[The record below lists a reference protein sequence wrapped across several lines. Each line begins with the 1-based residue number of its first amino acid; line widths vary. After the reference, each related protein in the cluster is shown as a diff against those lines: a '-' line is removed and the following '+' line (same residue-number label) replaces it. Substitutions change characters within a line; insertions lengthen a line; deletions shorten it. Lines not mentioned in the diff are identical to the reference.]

1 MKTITIEILTEKA
14 EQAIQKLINE
24 GEVVLAEKSLALV
37 AENPAVYGNVMKHTA
52 EDMNTKAES
61 EHLQKPKMT
70 INELLNRF
78 QGTLSDKE
86 ATKMI
91 DILRKEREWA
101 S

>member
-24 GEVVLAEKSLALV
+24 GEVVL